1 MLAASRGA
9 RVASLRVGARE
20 PLPLFVTVVIRLR
33 KSTGACPQRGCI
45 SEFRGVISASHRQA
59 HQPGEGTPVTQSD
72 NSGRRSPR
80 RRADSTHPT
89 PARPGGRRGGDRRP
103 WPTAPTTTRVSPGK
117 PAKSGTGTGRS
128 RSRGSASTP
137 TPATVWTAGATPI
150 DLAATW
156 PAALVERI
164 VTSFS
169 QPAEQVVLLDWPTPE
184 RARPT
189 LGVVGAD
196 GVIDHTPGTESDPEL
211 ADTVTVVERLGRAAR
226 VERVPVDPTS
236 TGPASRPFWAD
247 LVSDV
252 NQALVTVPIPPEN
265 TAEAPVPD
273 AVTDLGDG
281 AALIVASLPP
291 HLSGDHSADLVALYA
306 ARRLRVGGILVV
318 LTHCDWTSGELTDPT
333 GAVVTAGQNADLLY
347 LQHIV
352 ALHAP
357 VRDGHFDLTDTYP
370 DEHLDGGHSDHQTG
384 DARARHRASVRGL
397 PTPHRRIHSD
407 VLVFAQPHDHQP
419 PPAASPSAPTDAVSH
434 PEDIR

>member
-1 MLAASRGA
+1 M
-9 RVASLRVGARE
+9 
-20 PLPLFVTVVIRLR
+20 T
-33 KSTGACPQRGCI
+33 
-45 SEFRGVISASHRQA
+45 
-59 HQPGEGTPVTQSD
+59 QPD
-72 NSGRRSPR
+72 NSARRSPR

-117 PAKSGTGTGRS
+117 PATSATGTGRS

-150 DLAATW
+150 DLATTW

-169 QPAEQVVLLDWPTPE
+169 KPAERVVLLDRPTPG
-184 RARPT
+184 RARPA
-189 LGVVGAD
+189 LGLVGAD
-196 GVIDHTPGTESDPEL
+196 GVIDHALGTEPDPEL
-211 ADTVTVVERLGRAAR
+211 ADAIAVVERLDRTAR
-226 VERVPVDPTS
+226 VERIPVDATS
-236 TGPASRPFWAD
+236 TGLASRPFWAD
-247 LVSDV
+247 LVGGVDLAPTTLSS
-252 NQALVTVPIPPEN
+252 A
-265 TAEAPVPD
+265 AEATVAVPVPD
-273 AVTDLGDG
+273 VVTNPGD
-281 AALIVASLPP
+281 AADLIVASLPP
-291 HLSGDHSADLVALYA
+291 HLSGNQSADLVALYA

-357 VRDGHFDLTDTYP
+357 VRDGRFHLADTQS
-370 DEHLDGGHSDHQTG
+370 DDHLDGDSGGRDTADA
-384 DARARHRASVRGL
+384 DARTRHRAVVRGL
-397 PTPHRRIHSD
+397 PVPHRRIHSD

-419 PPAASPSAPTDAVSH
+419 TSTAVPGAARDAVSQ

>member
-1 MLAASRGA
+1 M
-9 RVASLRVGARE
+9 
-20 PLPLFVTVVIRLR
+20 T
-33 KSTGACPQRGCI
+33 
-45 SEFRGVISASHRQA
+45 
-59 HQPGEGTPVTQSD
+59 QPD
-72 NSGRRSPR
+72 NSARRSPR
-80 RRADSTHPT
+80 RRTDSTHPA

-117 PAKSGTGTGRS
+117 PAKSAPGAGRS

-137 TPATVWTAGATPI
+137 TPATVWTAGTAPI

-169 QPAEQVVLLDWPTPE
+169 KSAERVVLLDWPTPE
-184 RARPT
+184 RVRPA

-196 GVIDHTPGTESDPEL
+196 GVIDHAPGTEPDPDL
-211 ADTVTVVERLGRAAR
+211 ADTIAVVERLDRAAR
-226 VERVPVDPTS
+226 VERIPVDPTS
-236 TGPASRPFWAD
+236 AGPASRPFWAD
-247 LVSDV
+247 LVGGVDL
-252 NQALVTVPIPPEN
+252 APETIPAAPE
-265 TAEAPVPD
+265 AAVAVSVPD
-273 AVTDLGDG
+273 EVTNPGD
-281 AALIVASLPP
+281 AADLIVASLPS
-291 HLSGDHSADLVALYA
+291 HLSGNQSADLVALYA

-357 VRDGHFDLTDTYP
+357 VRDGRFHLADTQSDDHSGGNVGDHDTD
-370 DEHLDGGHSDHQTG
+370 DG
-384 DARARHRASVRGL
+384 DARTRHRAVVRGL
-397 PTPHRRIHSD
+397 PAPHRRIHSD

-419 PPAASPSAPTDAVSH
+419 TPAASPSALVDTVSQ
-434 PEDIR
+434 PEDLR